1 MEKHFIK
8 LYKEC
13 FGELS
18 LIPDFD
24 FPIIPQNYQFDTDKV
39 IISVTEAFRA
49 STKPLLLKEIKSI
62 EKLIKLSYIEIYVE
76 IELAKVISNYN
87 MGNEYCI
94 YCIQLK
100 KDSPLLVGNIT
111 YLSDLG
117 IGFKLWN
124 CSKKPVTIFF
134 SDIKCCWAF
143 NTELSRIYNDKLK
156 WEFLEYLQK

>member
-24 FPIIPQNYQFDTDKV
+24 FPIIPQNYKFDIDKV
-39 IISVTEAFRA
+39 IISIIEPYRL
-49 STKPLLLKEIKSI
+49 STGLPLLKEIKSI

-76 IELAKVISNYN
+76 IELEKVISIYN
-87 MGNEYCI
+87 TGNEYCI
-94 YCIQLK
+94 YCIQQ
-100 KDSPLLVGNIT
+100 KDSSLLVGNIT

-117 IGFKLWN
+117 IDFKIWN

-134 SDIKCCWAF
+134 SDIKCCWVF
-143 NTELSRIYNDKLK
+143 DVELSRSYNDKLK
-156 WEFLEYLQK
+156 WEILEYLQK